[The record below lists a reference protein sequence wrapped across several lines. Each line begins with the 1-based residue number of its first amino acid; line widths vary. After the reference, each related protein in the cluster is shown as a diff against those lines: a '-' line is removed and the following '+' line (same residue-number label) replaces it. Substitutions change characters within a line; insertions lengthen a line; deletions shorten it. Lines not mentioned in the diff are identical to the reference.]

1 MCLPYDVKECLAHEF
16 KKQLV
21 KSGLVWSM
29 SLSILMSMNGEI
41 VSMLV
46 IAQLS
51 NITINLIAASWKTKQ
66 MNKVSVEVSK
76 M

>member
-1 MCLPYDVKECLAHEF
+1 
-16 KKQLV
+16 
-21 KSGLVWSM
+21 
-29 SLSILMSMNGEI
+29 MNGEI